1 MTDLKKKTEY
11 EYHDNGAIKTEIIY
25 SKNDTAKLF
34 SYYRTGQL
42 KQVSRMKNDKFHGQT
57 ICYYPNGDIVLK
69 CFYRNGELNGYF
81 IRYYKN
87 GQIKEKIKYKNNHK
101 EGGEFGYYSNGK
113 IKFINHYKNN
123 LKHGRCASYNQNG
136 ETTFGKLYILG
147 IKTEKEIK
155 KLIKI
160 ENKYSKKQEDNEV
173 HCAYFSNPHYVCLF
187 KLKYTSNV
195 DNAPFVEM
203 KLVDE
208 KEAKIFAKKYQE
220 SGGYI
225 HCDKE
230 IFDKLYFLEEKEEIP
245 KEIYRKV
252 AEVFWFIKDLNNKRN
267 KYAFDMIYKFFSKI
281 AKM

>member
-1 MTDLKKKTEY
+1 MTNLKKRTEY
-11 EYHDNGAIKTEIIY
+11 EYYDNGAIKTEIIY

-34 SYYRTGQL
+34 NYYRTGQL

-57 ICYYPNGDIVLK
+57 ICYYPNGGIVLK
-69 CFYRNGELNGYF
+69 CFYRNGELNGYY

-101 EGGEFGYYSNGK
+101 EGGEIGYYSNGK
-113 IKFINHYKNN
+113 IKFINNYKNN

-160 ENKYSKKQEDNEV
+160 ENKYSKKQGDNEV

-208 KEAKIFAKKYQE
+208 KEARTFAKKYQE

-245 KEIYRKV
+245 KEIYQKV

-267 KYAFDMIYKFFSKI
+267 KYAFDMIYKFFSKTAI
-281 AKM
+281 M